1 VFSFFPEYIINDS
14 VFSGRYLVLYICS
27 LLFAIFTIIYQ
38 ILYKCRKIYVI
49 EIDILYSGIFVLY
62 LFSILKT
69 DYRSSLFLMQ
79 YIAQFIIY
87 FCIRLNYDTL
97 RKYFRTE
104 WYAVLAGLLII
115 THSIIAII
123 MHVKNGYGLAGVFK
137 NSNYYACYIAV
148 LFLPLFAVLLYTK
161 PKGKLWWWTCTV
173 AIIALL
179 NIVYTCSRTAI
190 LGIVIAGG
198 LLLASKP
205 SIRKKIRSY
214 YNMKRLVLTVLVLIP
229 VMSILV
235 WGAYCVKPV
244 SVGGRIL
251 AWKITLNTIRTHLF
265 SGIGPGQVANM
276 YNHFQAQYF
285 SAGLGSIP
293 ERMAASESRQI
304 FNWYLE
310 IIAEYGLIGAIPF
323 VLFWYYSIKKAVQT
337 FVEKKLTCN
346 SETVIVKGCAAIVI
360 GFLTMSLTHFPQKI
374 IPTFLLFN
382 CALAF
387 VVSYRSEKKQ
397 KPGRL

>member
-1 VFSFFPEYIINDS
+1 
-14 VFSGRYLVLYICS
+14 
-27 LLFAIFTIIYQ
+27 
-38 ILYKCRKIYVI
+38 
-49 EIDILYSGIFVLY
+49 
-62 LFSILKT
+62 
-69 DYRSSLFLMQ
+69 
-79 YIAQFIIY
+79 
-87 FCIRLNYDTL
+87 
-97 RKYFRTE
+97 
-104 WYAVLAGLLII
+104 
-115 THSIIAII
+115 
-123 MHVKNGYGLAGVFK
+123 
-137 NSNYYACYIAV
+137 
-148 LFLPLFAVLLYTK
+148 
-161 PKGKLWWWTCTV
+161 
-173 AIIALL
+173 
-179 NIVYTCSRTAI
+179 
-190 LGIVIAGG
+190 
-198 LLLASKP
+198 
-205 SIRKKIRSY
+205 
-214 YNMKRLVLTVLVLIP
+214 
-229 VMSILV
+229 
-235 WGAYCVKPV
+235 
-244 SVGGRIL
+244 
-251 AWKITLNTIRTHLF
+251 LNTIRTHLF